1 MKILSTVSANAFT
14 VLLLL
19 GAVVQGYVLKCATGK
34 EFDNGLIEEYA
45 SKAQFS
51 LHRIGYPIGPDGEI
65 CKAYEFDIP
74 LADSQSSSYSAYTM
88 TDHTHLARDTDY
100 YLVQV
105 CGGMEGHRLYE
116 SYNYKWTQCK

>member
-74 LADSQSSSYSAYTM
+74 LADT
-88 TDHTHLARDTDY
+88 RDTDY